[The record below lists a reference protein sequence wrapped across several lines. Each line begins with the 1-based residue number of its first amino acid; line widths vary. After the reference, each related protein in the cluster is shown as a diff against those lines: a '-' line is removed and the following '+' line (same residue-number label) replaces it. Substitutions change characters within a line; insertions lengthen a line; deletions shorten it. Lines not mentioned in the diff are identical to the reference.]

1 MKTCLWLT
9 VLVVAFLD
17 SRLALGEAK
26 ATKGAPLK
34 VDFSYAFATPHR
46 ITVGRPDASDR
57 TLMDLQP
64 GSLRMAWTYDNLA
77 MPQYPLNAFKTPK
90 TNWGIRI
97 TPQIDGHAFASSRWT
112 RLDGMLPGLEN
123 VYDDKAGHVRLEVLG
138 GTTAAIVR
146 IEIEAADSQPHQVVL
161 RCESAHWGENP
172 AWVDPAPNT
181 GDNLVAG
188 WNERADRV
196 LILGLGADSW
206 SLAGDGQPPSPQ
218 SMVLVWKLKPGE
230 KRAGWIVRPYR
241 AYAADL
247 PMLRT
252 HEWAKE
258 MAAGRREWHDL
269 LGRAANLS
277 IPDPRVT
284 NGYLACLGD
293 LFIMREPAI
302 DGYLGAV
309 PGTETYRAH
318 NPAEAGIVAIALDQN
333 GFHRESA
340 NGYRISLD
348 MQEAD
353 GNWNDHRGWG
363 HLVWFCSGFKS
374 WVAMEHYRLTHDR
387 KYLADVYPRMAA
399 SSRWQERQ
407 RTRTRRADG
416 ARPLTYGLMPRG
428 FGDCGVK
435 DGNDLYGQFI
445 PHNIWAV
452 YADRVSCEA
461 AEILGRTDDSKELKG
476 IYETARRD
484 LLTAIE
490 RGAIQEKGY
499 RWIPGTPGKTTGSR
513 WGVLNIAFPCGLL
526 APDHELVTGTLR
538 HIESHLSPGGIPVNT
553 GWLTDGMW
561 VAITL
566 DNVAEVQLQ
575 RGNGDAAARYLYAT
589 LNHATPLYTWCEERG
604 QEPGSSK
611 CTGDRQHLWT
621 PVAVV
626 RAMRDMMVWEHGD
639 GLDLAL
645 GTARE
650 WLASGKS
657 VGIDG
662 APTHHGRVS
671 YRMQCDPTSSTV
683 AGKITF
689 AQDSTAAWAVMHI
702 RLPAGLKVKSVNADS
717 GAAVEADGSG
727 IRWKSPRGIKT
738 FQTII
743 GK

>member
-1 MKTCLWLT
+1 MKTCLLPAALVLT
-9 VLVVAFLD
+9 VLG
-17 SRLALGEAK
+17 SRSAMDKEA
-26 ATKGAPLK
+26 AAASAPPK

-57 TLMDLQP
+57 TLLDLQP
-64 GSLRMAWTYDNLA
+64 GCLRMAWTYDNLA

-90 TNWGIRI
+90 TDWDIRI
-97 TPQIDGHAFASSRWT
+97 TPHIDGHAFARSRWT
-112 RLDGMLPGLEN
+112 RLDGALPGLEN
-123 VYDDKAGHVRLEVLG
+123 VYDGKAGRVRLVVMG
-138 GTTAAIVR
+138 GMTATVVR
-146 IEIEAADSQPHQVVL
+146 VELEAADSQPHQVTI
-161 RCESAHWGENP
+161 RCDSQRWGENP
-172 AWVDPAPNT
+172 AWVEPAHNV
-181 GDNLVAG
+181 GDHLLAG

-196 LILGLGADSW
+196 LIFGLGADAC
-206 SLAGDGQPPSPQ
+206 SLWADGQPPSPR
-218 SMVLVWKLKPGE
+218 SLVLVWKLKPGE
-230 KRAGWIVRPYR
+230 KHSGWIVRPYC
-241 AYAADL
+241 AYAADM
-247 PMLRT
+247 PALRT
-252 HEWAKE
+252 HDWAQE

-269 LGRAANLS
+269 LGRATKLS
-277 IPDPRVT
+277 IPDQGVAD
-284 NGYLACLGD
+284 GYLACLAD
-293 LFIMREPAI
+293 LFIMREPAA

-340 NGYRISLD
+340 GGYRNELD

-387 KYLADVYPRMAA
+387 KYLADLYPRMVA

-407 RTRTRRADG
+407 RARTRRADG
-416 ARPLTYGLMPRG
+416 DRPLTYGLMPRG

-461 AEILGRTDDSKELKG
+461 AEILGKADDGRELKK
-476 IYETARRD
+476 IYATALHD
-484 LLTAIE
+484 LLTTIE
-490 RGAIQEKGY
+490 RGAIREKGY

-526 APDHELVTGTLR
+526 SPDHELVTGTLR

-575 RGNGDAAARYLYAT
+575 RGNGDAATRYLYAT

-626 RAMRDMMVWEHGD
+626 RALRDMMVMEHGD

-650 WLASGKS
+650 WLASGQP
-657 VGIDG
+657 VGIAG
-662 APTHHGRVS
+662 ASTHHGPVS
-671 YRMQCDPTSSTV
+671 YRMQYAAATSTV
-683 AGKITF
+683 TGKVTF
-689 AQDSTAAWAVMHI
+689 AQDSTAVWALLRL
-702 RLPAGLKVKSVNADS
+702 RLPGGLKVKSVKSES
-717 GAAVEADGSG
+717 GAVVEPDGSG
-727 IRWKSPRGIKT
+727 IRWKTPRGTAT
-738 FQTII
+738 FRAVI
-743 GK
+743 GR